1 VTKRE
6 ARPLWQWLP
15 PARRGGGLEASRR
28 TLPGGLVD
36 LLKSAAAGGTRHL
49 PAYIG
54 KWLRG

>member
-1 VTKRE
+1 L
-6 ARPLWQWLP
+6 AWLP

-36 LLKSAAAGGTRHL
+36 LLKSAAAGVTRHL